1 MHPLIPAVSV
11 KAALKGF
18 EALGL
23 DPKELLAPTGL
34 SADQLD
40 DPFTSVPD
48 AAFAQIWMTAFGKF
62 PDPTLPTQAGLVIP
76 FSEFG
81 MLDHLV
87 KTADTLGEALH
98 ILNLF
103 LWLVSIDI
111 SLEFTHNAGD
121 WVWVKSLPTEP
132 SSFISEEWTLAIT
145 HQRFSAHFD
154 GYNIEEV
161 RLSQSAELDPA
172 MFEKY
177 WEVPVK
183 LESKHAGFKLGANVW
198 DLPNQT
204 ANPLLKQTLRTVAEQ
219 VEIKQFEEAPL
230 VYAIRTRLPQALEDG
245 AFSAEDVAAELG
257 LSKRT
262 LQRQLSA
269 ENITFKELLDVYR
282 QEQAFLLL
290 QKGEQDMANIAY
302 ALGYNEQSSFNR
314 AFKRWTGKTPSAWLA
329 V

>member
-1 MHPLIPAVSV
+1 
-11 KAALKGF
+11 
-18 EALGL
+18 
-23 DPKELLAPTGL
+23 
-34 SADQLD
+34 
-40 DPFTSVPD
+40 
-48 AAFAQIWMTAFGKF
+48 
-62 PDPTLPTQAGLVIP
+62 
-76 FSEFG
+76 

-87 KTADTLGEALH
+87 ETADTLGEGLH

-103 LWLVSIDI
+103 LWLVSIDM
-111 SLEFTHNAGD
+111 SLEFTHDSGD
-121 WVWVKSLPTEP
+121 WIWVKNLPQVP
-132 SSFISEEWTLAIT
+132 SSFVSEEWTLAIT
-145 HQRFSAHFD
+145 HQRFSSHFE
-154 GYNIEEV
+154 GYAIEEV
-161 RLSQSAELDPA
+161 RLSQSADLDPK

-177 WEVPVK
+177 WGVPVQ
-183 LESKHAGFKLGANVW
+183 LGSKHVGMKLAQDVW
-198 DLPNQT
+198 DLPNKT

-230 VYAIRTRLPQALEDG
+230 VYAVRTRLPQALEDG
-245 AFSAEDVAAELG
+245 TFSAEDVAAELG

-314 AFKRWTGKTPSAWLA
+314 AFKRWTGKSPSAWLA

>member
-1 MHPLIPAVSV
+1 MNPLIPAITI

-18 EALGL
+18 ESLGL
-23 DPKELLAPTGL
+23 NPKDLLAPTGL
-34 SADQLD
+34 TADQLA
-40 DPFTSVPD
+40 DPFAAVPD
-48 AAFAQIWMTAFGKF
+48 AAFAQIWMAAFGKL
-62 PDPTLPTQAGLVIP
+62 PEPTLPTQAGLAIP

-87 KTADTLGEALH
+87 ETADTIGEGLH

-103 LWLVSIDI
+103 LWLVSINM
-111 SLEFTHNAGD
+111 SLEFTHDSRD
-121 WVWVKSLPTEP
+121 WVWVKNQPPVP

-145 HQRFSAHFD
+145 HQRFSSHFE
-154 GYNIEEV
+154 GYAIEEV
-161 RLSQSAELDPA
+161 RLSQSADLDPK

-177 WEVPVK
+177 WGVPVT
-183 LESKHAGFKLGANVW
+183 LGAQHAGFKLSTGVW
-198 DLPNQT
+198 DLPNKT

-219 VEIKQFEEAPL
+219 VEIKQFEDAPL
-230 VYAIRTRLPQALEDG
+230 VYAVRTRLPQALEDG
-245 AFSAEDVAAELG
+245 AFSAEDMAAELG

-269 ENITFKELLDVYR
+269 ENMTFKELLDVYR

-314 AFKRWTGKTPSAWLA
+314 AFKRWTGKTPSAWLTA
-329 V
+329 